1 MDPINISTSEGFFRW
16 VPAARLRVG
25 GDDAAQFLQGQH
37 SNDLRVLPQ
46 QPAVYGL
53 WLTLK
58 GKIEADSF
66 VLRESAGGDFIL
78 VSYASPAAALR
89 ERLERFV
96 IADDVSVTDETAGW
110 RAVTVFGA
118 GARAAIGPDLF
129 GGVLFPG
136 RRDRAEHWEWLYPE
150 SADTQVAARLAGWT
164 ELSAAEME
172 RRRIAAGI
180 PAVPRDLGPNDL
192 PNEGGL
198 DADAVSYTKGC
209 YLGQEVMARLKS
221 MGQVRRR
228 LVRVRAAGGVLPPV
242 PAPLYA
248 GDKVAGELRSAVTD
262 GGGAIGLAMISL
274 LTVGAA
280 RALALQPGGPANVE
294 IAEPL

>member
-1 MDPINISTSEGFFRW
+1 M
-16 VPAARLRVG
+16 
-25 GDDAAQFLQGQH
+25 
-37 SNDLRVLPQ
+37 
-46 QPAVYGL
+46 YGL

-58 GKIEADSF
+58 GKVEADSF
-66 VLRESAGGDFIL
+66 VLRDSATGDFLL

-96 IADDVSVTDETAGW
+96 IADDVAVTDETAGW
-110 RAVTVFGA
+110 RAVTVFGP
-118 GARAAIGPDLF
+118 GARAAIGPDLA
-129 GGVLFPG
+129 GGVVFPG

-150 SADTQVAARLAGWT
+150 SADATVAARLAGRP
-164 ELSAAEME
+164 EIPAADLE

-180 PAVPRDLGPNDL
+180 PAVPRDVGPNDL

-228 LVRVRAAGGVLPPV
+228 LVRVRLLRGSLPPG

-248 GDKVAGELRSAVTD
+248 GEKAAGELRSSAAD
-262 GGGAIGLAMISL
+262 GTGAIGLAMVSL
-274 LTVGAA
+274 LAVGSA
-280 RALALQPGGPANVE
+280 RALALQPGGPADVE
-294 IAEPL
+294 LAEQP